1 MGMLIL
7 AGGEGVFVG
16 REKELRQLN
25 RMYAKSGFQ
34 MAVVYGRR
42 RVGKTTL
49 IDAFAKD
56 KPTLYF
62 TAQQRSS
69 LQNLVQFSRA
79 VYAFF
84 GLPEDTGAFPDWR
97 TAFSYVA
104 NAACQRGGE
113 PFLFVFDEFPYA
125 AETEP
130 ALPSILQIAIDH
142 GLASTN
148 VRVILCGSNEGFME
162 SEVLGR
168 KSPLYGRRTM
178 QLKVKP
184 FDCFDA
190 SLMLPGLTAEQCVT
204 YYATFGGTPY
214 YLAQIDQDATYE
226 ENVAEL
232 MFDTAGILYEE
243 PLMLLR
249 QEMREPALYN
259 SILDAI
265 GSGETKPKRIAER
278 SGVNTSSLPKYLKT
292 LIDLGIV
299 VREVPFGE
307 NPDTSRKALYS
318 LADPFF
324 AYWYAF
330 VSKSV
335 GAIEAGAGFA
345 AARKTAFGQ
354 ALQTYVG
361 KQFET
366 VCQQWV
372 VRRNLTGELPF
383 LASSFGRWWGTDP
396 REKAE
401 TDIDLVAADKESSS
415 ILLGECK
422 WRNSFNESKAL
433 ELLEYRAPLVKDYEH
448 RTYCLFTK
456 NPASDATRE
465 KTASRSDLELVSVRE
480 MFTVR

>member
-1 MGMLIL
+1 M
-7 AGGEGVFVG
+7 FVG
-16 REKELRQLN
+16 REKELQQLN

-49 IDAFAKD
+49 IDAFAEG

-79 VYAFF
+79 VYTFF
-84 GLPEDTGAFPDWR
+84 GLPEDTGAFSDWR
-97 TAFSYVA
+97 SALSYVA
-104 NAACQRGGE
+104 ESARGRGSE

-130 ALPSILQIAIDH
+130 SLPSVLQIAIDH
-142 GLASTN
+142 EFAGTN
-148 VRVILCGSNEGFME
+148 VRMILCGSNEGFME

-178 QLKVKP
+178 QLRVKP

-190 SLMLPGLTAEQCVT
+190 SLMLPGLTAEQWVA

-214 YLAQIDQDATYE
+214 YLAQINQGASYE
-226 ENVAEL
+226 ENVSEL

-265 GSGETKPKRIAER
+265 GSGETRPKRIAER
-278 SGVNTSSLPKYLKT
+278 SGVNASSLPKYLKT
-292 LIDLGIV
+292 LVDLGIV
-299 VREVPFGE
+299 EREVPFGE

-335 GAIEAGAGFA
+335 GAIEAGAGSA
-345 AARKTAFGQ
+345 AARRSAFGQ
-354 ALQTYVG
+354 AFQAYVG

-366 VCQQWV
+366 VCRQWV
-372 VRRNLTGELPF
+372 VRRNSAGELPF
-383 LASSFGRWWGTDP
+383 LASSFGSWWGTDP

-401 TDIDLVAADKESSS
+401 TDIDLIAADKESKS

-422 WRNSFNESKAL
+422 WRNSFDESKAI
-433 ELLEYRAPLVKDYEH
+433 ELLEYRASLVKGYEH

-456 NPASDATRE
+456 NPANDVLRE
-465 KTASRSDLELVSVRE
+465 EAELRPDLELVSVDE
-480 MFTVR
+480 MFSDR

>member
-1 MGMLIL
+1 M
-7 AGGEGVFVG
+7 FVG
-16 REKELRQLN
+16 RDAELKQFN
-25 RMYAKSGFQ
+25 RMYEKSGFQ

-49 IDAFAKD
+49 IDAFAEG

-69 LQNLVQFSRA
+69 LQNLAQFSRT

-84 GLPEDTGAFPDWR
+84 DAPEDSGAFPDWR
-97 TAFSYVA
+97 SAFSYI
-104 NAACQRGGE
+104 AAAAIQRGNE

-130 ALPSILQIAIDH
+130 SLPSILQIAIDH
-142 GLASTN
+142 EFKTTN
-148 VRVILCGSNEGFME
+148 ARIILCGSNESFME

-190 SLMLPGLTAEQCVT
+190 SLMLPGLTAEQCVA

-214 YLAQIDQDATYE
+214 YLAQIDANGTYE

-232 MFDTAGILYEE
+232 MFSTSGILYEE

-249 QEMREPALYN
+249 QELREPASYN

-265 GSGETKPKRIAER
+265 GSGETSPKRIAER
-278 SGVNTSSLPKYLKT
+278 AGVNASSISKYLKT
-292 LIDLGIV
+292 LVDLGIV
-299 VREVPFGE
+299 NREVPFGS
-307 NPDTSRKALYS
+307 NSDTSRRSLYT

-330 VSKSV
+330 VSKNV
-335 GAIEAGAGFA
+335 GAIEAGAGMA
-345 AARKTAFGQ
+345 AAQGSAFGQ
-354 ALQTYVG
+354 ALSTYVG

-366 VCQQWV
+366 VCMQWTI
-372 VRRNLTGELPF
+372 RKNAAGELPF

-396 REKAE
+396 RERAE
-401 TDIDLVAADKESSS
+401 TDIDLIAADRQSKS

-422 WRNSFNESKAL
+422 WRNSFDETKAI
-433 ELLEYRAPLVKDYEH
+433 EALEYRAQLIKGFS
-448 RTYCLFTK
+448 RRSYCLFMK
-456 NPASDATRE
+456 NAPSDTTLGKANAR
-465 KTASRSDLELVSVRE
+465 KDLAVISVRE
-480 MFTVR
+480 MFER

>member
-1 MGMLIL
+1 M
-7 AGGEGVFVG
+7 FVG

-69 LQNLVQFSRA
+69 LQNLAQFSRA
-79 VYAFF
+79 AYSFF
-84 GLPEDTGAFPDWR
+84 GLSEDTGAFPDWR
-97 TAFSYVA
+97 SAFSYIA
-104 NAACQRGGE
+104 NAAHQRGSE

-125 AETEP
+125 AETESS
-130 ALPSILQIAIDH
+130 LPSILQIAIDH
-142 GLASTN
+142 ELADTN
-148 VRVILCGSNEGFME
+148 VRMILCGSNEGFME

-178 QLKVKP
+178 QIKVKP

-190 SLMLPGLTAEQCVT
+190 SLMLPSLAAEQCVT

-214 YLAQIDQDATYE
+214 YLAQIDQSATYE

-232 MFDTAGILYEE
+232 MFDTSGILYEE

-278 SGVNTSSLPKYLKT
+278 SGVNPSSCPKYLKT
-292 LIDLGIV
+292 LIDLGIID
-299 VREVPFGE
+299 REVPFDE

-330 VSKSV
+330 VSKNI
-335 GAIEAGAGFA
+335 GAIEAGAGLA
-345 AARKTAFGQ
+345 AAQKTAFGQ
-354 ALQTYVG
+354 ALQAYVG

-366 VCQQWV
+366 VCQQWI
-372 VRRNLTGELPF
+372 VRRNVAGELPF
-383 LASSFGRWWGTDP
+383 LASSFGRWWGADP

-401 TDIDLVAADKESSS
+401 TDIDLIAADKESKS

-422 WRNSFNESKAL
+422 WRNSFNESKAI
-433 ELLEYRAPLVKDYEH
+433 ELLEHRASLVKGYEH
-448 RTYCLFTK
+448 RSFCLFTK
-456 NPASDATRE
+456 NPASEAARKKAE
-465 KTASRSDLELVSVRE
+465 SRSDLGLVSVND
-480 MFTVR
+480 MFPER

>member
-1 MGMLIL
+1 M
-7 AGGEGVFVG
+7 FVG

-69 LQNLVQFSRA
+69 LQNLAQFSRA
-79 VYAFF
+79 AYSFF
-84 GLPEDTGAFPDWR
+84 GLSEDTGAFPDWR
-97 TAFSYVA
+97 SAFSYIA
-104 NAACQRGGE
+104 NAAHQRGSE

-125 AETEP
+125 AETESS
-130 ALPSILQIAIDH
+130 LPSILQIAIDH
-142 GLASTN
+142 ELADTN
-148 VRVILCGSNEGFME
+148 VRMILCGSNEGFME

-178 QLKVKP
+178 QIKVKP

-190 SLMLPGLTAEQCVT
+190 SLMLPSLAAEQCVT

-214 YLAQIDQDATYE
+214 YLAQIDQSATYE

-232 MFDTAGILYEE
+232 MFDTSGILYEE

-278 SGVNTSSLPKYLKT
+278 SGVNPSSCPKYLKT
-292 LIDLGIV
+292 LIDLGIID
-299 VREVPFGE
+299 REVPFDE

-330 VSKSV
+330 VSKNI
-335 GAIEAGAGFA
+335 GAIEAGAGLA
-345 AARKTAFGQ
+345 AAQKTAFGQ
-354 ALQTYVG
+354 ALQAYVG

-366 VCQQWV
+366 VCQQWI
-372 VRRNLTGELPF
+372 VRRNVAGELPF
-383 LASSFGRWWGTDP
+383 LASSFGRWWGADP

-401 TDIDLVAADKESSS
+401 TDIDLIAADKESKS

-422 WRNSFNESKAL
+422 WRNSFNESKAI
-433 ELLEYRAPLVKDYEH
+433 ELLEHRASLVKGYEH
-448 RTYCLFTK
+448 RSFCLFAK
-456 NPASDATRE
+456 NPASEAARKKAE
-465 KTASRSDLELVSVRE
+465 SRSDLELVSVND
-480 MFTVR
+480 MFPER

>member
-1 MGMLIL
+1 MSIL
-7 AGGEGVFVG
+7 TADRGEGMFVG
-16 REKELRQLN
+16 REKELRQLD

-69 LQNLVQFSRA
+69 LQNLAQFSRVA
-79 VYAFF
+79 YSFF
-84 GLPEDTGAFPDWR
+84 GLPEDAGAFPDWR
-97 TAFSYVA
+97 SAFSYVA
-104 NAACQRGGE
+104 NAAHQRGNE

-125 AETEP
+125 ADTEP
-130 ALPSILQIAIDH
+130 SLPSILQIAIDH
-142 GLASTN
+142 EFADTN
-148 VRVILCGSNEGFME
+148 VRMILCGSNEGFME

-178 QLKVKP
+178 QIKVKP
-184 FDCFDA
+184 FDCFDSA
-190 SLMLPGLTAEQCVT
+190 LMLPGLAPEQCVT

-214 YLAQIDQDATYE
+214 YLAQIDRDATYE

-232 MFDTAGILYEE
+232 MFDTSGILYEE

-278 SGVNTSSLPKYLKT
+278 AGVNPSSCPKYLKT

-299 VREVPFGE
+299 NREVPYGE
-307 NPDTSRKALYS
+307 NLETSRKALYS

-330 VSKSV
+330 VSKNV
-335 GAIEAGAGFA
+335 GAVETGAGLA
-345 AARKTAFGQ
+345 AARKVAFGQ

-372 VRRNLTGELPF
+372 IRRNSVGKLPF

-396 REKAE
+396 RERAE
-401 TDIDLVAADKESSS
+401 TDIDLVAADKESRS

-422 WRNSFNESKAL
+422 WRNSFDESKAL
-433 ELLEYRAPLVKDYEH
+433 EMLEH
-448 RTYCLFTK
+448 RATLIKGFERRSYCLFTK
-456 NPASDATRE
+456 NPANEVVQKKAE
-465 KTASRSDLELVSVRE
+465 SRLDLELVSVKD
-480 MFTVR
+480 MFPER

>member
-1 MGMLIL
+1 M
-7 AGGEGVFVG
+7 FVG
-16 REKELRQLN
+16 RERELGQLD
-25 RMYAKSGFQ
+25 RMYAKDGFQ
-34 MAVVYGRR
+34 MAMVYGRR

-56 KPTLYF
+56 RPTLYF

-69 LQNLVQFSRA
+69 LQNLVQFSRC
-79 VYAFF
+79 VYTFL

-97 TAFSYVA
+97 SALSYLA
-104 NAACQRGGE
+104 RAAQQRQGE

-130 ALPSILQIAIDH
+130 SLPSALQIAIDH
-142 GLASTN
+142 EFSHTN
-148 VRVILCGSNEGFME
+148 ARIILCGSNEGFME

-168 KSPLYGRRTM
+168 KSPLYGRHTM

-190 SLMLPGLTAEQCVT
+190 ARMLPGLSAQECIT

-214 YLAQIDQDATYE
+214 YLTQVDTGATYE
-226 ENVAEL
+226 ENVIEL
-232 MFDTAGILYEE
+232 LFDTSGIPYEE

-249 QEMREPALYN
+249 QKLREPSLYN

-265 GSGETKPKRIAER
+265 GSGETAPKRIAEQ
-278 SGVNTSSLPKYLKT
+278 SGVNPSSMSKYLKT
-292 LIDLGIV
+292 LLDLGIID
-299 VREVPFGE
+299 RDVPFGE
-307 NPDTSRKALYS
+307 NPSTTRKALYTLS
-318 LADPFF
+318 DSFF

-330 VSKSV
+330 VSKNV
-335 GAIEAGAGFA
+335 GAIEAGAGSA
-345 AARKTAFGQ
+345 AARRTAFGQ

-366 VCQQWV
+366 VCRQWAI
-372 VRRNLTGELPF
+372 RKNAAGELPF
-383 LASSFGRWWGTDP
+383 LASSFGHWWGTDP

-401 TDIDLVAADKESSS
+401 TDIDLIAADKESRS

-422 WRNSFNESKAL
+422 WHNSFDESKAIDK
-433 ELLEYRAPLVKDYEH
+433 LEYRASLIKGYEH
-448 RTYCLFTK
+448 CSYCLFSK
-456 NPASDATRE
+456 NPVGETTR
-465 KTASRSDLELVSVRE
+465 KKARMRGNLTLISADE
-480 MFTVR
+480 MFPAR

>member
-1 MGMLIL
+1 M
-7 AGGEGVFVG
+7 FVG
-16 REKELRQLN
+16 RERELSQLN
-25 RMYAKSGFQ
+25 RMYEKAGFQ

-49 IDAFAKD
+49 IDAFAQD

-84 GLPEDTGAFPDWR
+84 GLPEDMGAFSDWQS
-97 TAFSYVA
+97 AFTYIA
-104 NAACQRGGE
+104 RAAEQRGGE
-113 PFLFVFDEFPYA
+113 PFLLVFDEFPYA

-130 ALPSILQIAIDH
+130 SLPSALQIAIDH
-142 GLASTN
+142 EFISTN
-148 VRVILCGSNEGFME
+148 VRIILCGSNEGFME

-190 SLMLPGLTAEQCVT
+190 ALMLPGLSAEHCVT

-214 YLAQIDQDATYE
+214 YLAQIDAGASYE
-226 ENVAEL
+226 ENVANL
-232 MFDTAGILYEE
+232 MFDTSGILYEE

-249 QEMREPALYN
+249 QELREPALYN

-265 GSGETKPKRIAER
+265 GSGETTPKRIAER
-278 SGVNTSSLPKYLKT
+278 AGVNASSLSKYLKT
-292 LIDLGIV
+292 LVDLGIV
-299 VREVPFGE
+299 ERSVPFGE
-307 NPDTSRKALYS
+307 NPSTSRKAMYS

-335 GAIEAGAGFA
+335 GVIEAGAGFA
-345 AARKTAFGQ
+345 AAQKTAFGQ
-354 ALQTYVG
+354 ALSAYVG
-361 KQFET
+361 RQFET

-372 VRRNLTGELPF
+372 VRQNAAGELPF

-401 TDIDLVAADKESSS
+401 TDIDLIAADKESKS

-422 WRNSFNESKAL
+422 WRNTFDESKTI
-433 ELLEYRAPLVKDYEH
+433 ELLEYRAPLVKGYAH
-448 RTYCLFTK
+448 RSYYLFTK
-456 NPASDATRE
+456 NQVGEATLE
-465 KTASRSDLELVSVRE
+465 KAHMRSDLTVVSASE
-480 MFTVR
+480 MFAAR

>member
-1 MGMLIL
+1 M
-7 AGGEGVFVG
+7 FVG
-16 REKELRQLN
+16 REKEIRQLN
-25 RMYAKSGFQ
+25 RMYAKDGFQ
-34 MAVVYGRR
+34 MAVIYGRR

-79 VYAFF
+79 AYAFF

-97 TAFSYVA
+97 SAFSYVA
-104 NAACQRGGE
+104 DSARRQGGR
-113 PFLFVFDEFPYA
+113 PLLFVFDEFPYA

-130 ALPSILQIAIDH
+130 SLPSILQIAIDH
-142 GLASTN
+142 EFADTN
-148 VRVILCGSNEGFME
+148 VRMILCGSNEGFME

-190 SLMLPGLTAEQCVT
+190 SLMLPGLTAEQWVT

-214 YLAQIDQDATYE
+214 YLAQINQAATYE
-226 ENVAEL
+226 ENVTEL

-265 GSGETKPKRIAER
+265 GSGETRPKRIAER
-278 SGVNTSSLPKYLKT
+278 SGVNASSLPKYLKT
-292 LIDLGIV
+292 LIDLGIIE
-299 VREVPFGE
+299 REVPFGE
-307 NPDTSRKALYS
+307 NPATSRRALYS
-318 LADPFF
+318 LADPYF

-330 VSKSV
+330 VSKNV
-335 GAIEAGAGFA
+335 GAIEAGAGIA

-366 VCQQWV
+366 VCRQWA
-372 VRRNLTGELPF
+372 VRENSEGGLPF

-401 TDIDLVAADKESSS
+401 TDIDLVVADNESKS

-422 WRNSFNESKAL
+422 WRNSLDESRAI
-433 ELLEYRAPLVKDYEH
+433 ELLEYRSALVRGFEH
-448 RTYCLFTK
+448 RTYCLLTK
-456 NPASDATRE
+456 NAANGVLRE
-465 KTASRSDLELVSVRE
+465 KAGSRSDLRLVSASDMFAVR
-480 MFTVR
+480 

>member
-1 MGMLIL
+1 M
-7 AGGEGVFVG
+7 FVG
-16 REKELRQLN
+16 REKEIRQLN
-25 RMYAKSGFQ
+25 RMYAKDGFQ
-34 MAVVYGRR
+34 MAVIYGRR

-79 VYAFF
+79 AYAFF

-97 TAFSYVA
+97 SAFSYVA
-104 NAACQRGGE
+104 DSARRQGGR
-113 PFLFVFDEFPYA
+113 PLLFVFDEFPYA

-130 ALPSILQIAIDH
+130 SLPSILQIAIDH
-142 GLASTN
+142 EFADTN
-148 VRVILCGSNEGFME
+148 VRMILCGSNEGFME
-162 SEVLGR
+162 SKVLGR

-190 SLMLPGLTAEQCVT
+190 SLMLPGLTAEQWVT

-214 YLAQIDQDATYE
+214 YLAQINQAATYE
-226 ENVAEL
+226 ENVTEL

-265 GSGETKPKRIAER
+265 GSGETRPKRIAER
-278 SGVNTSSLPKYLKT
+278 SGVNASSLPKYLKT
-292 LIDLGIV
+292 LIDLGIIE
-299 VREVPFGE
+299 REVPFGE
-307 NPDTSRKALYS
+307 NPATSRRALYS
-318 LADPFF
+318 LADPYF

-330 VSKSV
+330 VSKNV
-335 GAIEAGAGFA
+335 GAIEAGAGIA

-366 VCQQWV
+366 VCRQWA
-372 VRRNLTGELPF
+372 VRENSEGGLPF

-401 TDIDLVAADKESSS
+401 TDIDLVVADKESKS

-422 WRNSFNESKAL
+422 WRNSLDESRAI
-433 ELLEYRAPLVKDYEH
+433 ELLEYRSALVRGFEH
-448 RTYCLFTK
+448 RTYCLLTK
-456 NPASDATRE
+456 NAANGVLRE
-465 KTASRSDLELVSVRE
+465 KAGSRSDLRLVSASDMFAVR
-480 MFTVR
+480 

>member
-1 MGMLIL
+1 M
-7 AGGEGVFVG
+7 FVG
-16 REKELRQLN
+16 RERELGQLN
-25 RMYAKSGFQ
+25 RMYARSGFQ

-49 IDAFAKD
+49 IDEFAKG

-69 LQNLVQFSRA
+69 LQNLVQFSKA

-84 GLPEDTGAFPDWR
+84 DMPADTGAFPDWSA
-97 TAFSYVA
+97 AFSYIARMVK
-104 NAACQRGGE
+104 NRSGQ
-113 PFLFVFDEFPYA
+113 PLLLVFDEFPYA

-142 GLASTN
+142 EFLGTN
-148 VRVILCGSNEGFME
+148 MSLILCGSNEGFME

-190 SLMLPGLTAEQCVT
+190 ALMLPGLSAEQCVT

-214 YLAQIDQDATYE
+214 YLAQLDLGASYE
-226 ENVAEL
+226 ENVTEL
-232 MFDTAGILYEE
+232 MFDTSGILYEE

-249 QEMREPALYN
+249 QELREPALYN
-259 SILDAI
+259 SILDAV
-265 GSGETKPKRIAER
+265 GSGATVPKRIAEAA
-278 SGVNTSSLPKYLKT
+278 GVNPSSVPKYLKT
-292 LIDLGIV
+292 LVDLGIIE
-299 VREVPFGE
+299 REVPFGE
-307 NPDTSRKALYS
+307 NASTSRKARYQ

-335 GAIEAGAGFA
+335 GAIEAGAGAA
-345 AARKTAFGQ
+345 AARATAFGQ
-354 ALQTYVG
+354 SLSTYVG

-366 VCQQWV
+366 VCAQWV
-372 VRRNLTGELPF
+372 VRENARGALPF

-401 TDIDLVAADKESSS
+401 TDIDLVAADKMSKS

-422 WRNSFNESKAL
+422 WRNDFNESKAI
-433 ELLEYRAPLVKDYEH
+433 EALEYRAELIKGFDKRSFV
-448 RTYCLFTK
+448 LFAK
-456 NPASDATRE
+456 GEASQATADKARSRNDLRIV
-465 KTASRSDLELVSVRE
+465 TARE
-480 MFTVR
+480 MFDGLR

>member
-1 MGMLIL
+1 M
-7 AGGEGVFVG
+7 FVG
-16 REKELRQLN
+16 RKNELKQLEK
-25 RMYAKSGFQ
+25 MYTKDGFQ

-49 IDAFAKD
+49 IDAFSKD

-69 LQNLVQFSRA
+69 LQNLVQFSRV

-84 GLPEDTGAFPDWR
+84 GMPEDMGAFADWR
-97 TAFSYVA
+97 SAFSYIA
-104 NAACQRGGE
+104 RAAQQRGDE

-125 AETEP
+125 AETETS
-130 ALPSILQIAIDH
+130 LPSALQIAIDH
-142 GLASTN
+142 EFIQTN
-148 VRVILCGSNEGFME
+148 VRIVLCGSNEGFME

-178 QLKVKP
+178 QLRVKP

-190 SLMLPGLTAEQCVT
+190 ACMLPGLSSREYVT
-204 YYATFGGTPY
+204 YYSTFGGTPY
-214 YLAQIDQDATYE
+214 YLAQIDAGAGYE
-226 ENVAEL
+226 ENVTEL
-232 MFDTAGILYEE
+232 MFNTSGILYEE

-249 QEMREPALYN
+249 QELREPALYN

-265 GSGETKPKRIAER
+265 GSGETTPKRIAER
-278 SGVNTSSLPKYLKT
+278 SGVNTSSMSKYLKT
-292 LIDLGIV
+292 LLDLGIIE
-299 VREVPFGE
+299 REVPFGE
-307 NPDTSRKALYS
+307 NPGTSRRAVYS

-335 GAIEAGAGFA
+335 GSIEAGAGSVA
-345 AARKTAFGQ
+345 AQRTAFGQ

-361 KQFET
+361 KRFES

-372 VRRNLTGELPF
+372 LRKNAAGELPL

-401 TDIDLVAADKESSS
+401 TDIDLIAADVQSKS
-415 ILLGECK
+415 ILIGECK
-422 WRNSFNESKAL
+422 WRNSFDESKAIG
-433 ELLEYRAPLVKDYEH
+433 LLEYRSLLIKGYPN

-456 NPASDATRE
+456 EPVSEATHKKAAARD
-465 KTASRSDLELVSVRE
+465 DLRLVSADE
-480 MFTVR
+480 MLGTL

>member
-1 MGMLIL
+1 M
-7 AGGEGVFVG
+7 FVG
-16 REKELRQLN
+16 RTIELSQLEK
-25 RMYAKSGFQ
+25 MYSRDGFQ

-49 IDAFAKD
+49 IDTFAKD

-69 LQNLVQFSRA
+69 LQNLVQFSRC

-84 GLPEDTGAFPDWR
+84 GLPEDAATFPDWR
-97 TAFSYVA
+97 SAFSFVA
-104 NAACQRGGE
+104 QVSQQRGDE
-113 PFLFVFDEFPYA
+113 PFLLVFDEFPYA

-130 ALPSILQIAIDH
+130 SLPSVLQIAIDH
-142 GLASTN
+142 ELKRTN
-148 VRVILCGSNEGFME
+148 IRIILCGSNEGFME

-190 SLMLPGLTAEQCVT
+190 AQMLPGLTAQECVA

-214 YLAQIDQDATYE
+214 YLAQVDAGAPYE
-226 ENVAEL
+226 ENVSEL
-232 MFDTAGILYEE
+232 MFNTSGILYEE

-249 QEMREPALYN
+249 QELREPALYN

-265 GSGETKPKRIAER
+265 GSGETVPKRIAER
-278 SGVNTSSLPKYLKT
+278 SGVSPSSMSKYLKT
-292 LIDLGIV
+292 LLDLGIIQ
-299 VREVPFGE
+299 RDVPFGD
-307 NPDTSRKALYS
+307 NPDTSRKAVYALS
-318 LADPFF
+318 DPFF

-335 GAIEAGAGFA
+335 GAIEAGAGYA
-345 AARKTAFGQ
+345 AAQRTAFGQ

-361 KQFET
+361 KQFEI

-372 VRRNLTGELPF
+372 IRKNRAGELPF
-383 LASSFGRWWGTDP
+383 LASSFGRWWGTDL
-396 REKAE
+396 REKAQ
-401 TDIDLVAADKESSS
+401 TDIDLVAADNQSAS
-415 ILLGECK
+415 ILVGECK
-422 WRNSFNESKAL
+422 WRESFDETDAIRQ
-433 ELLEYRAPLVKDYEH
+433 LEYRSELLKGYKH
-448 RTYCLFTK
+448 RTCCLFTK
-456 NPASDATRE
+456 NATSKATQE
-465 KTASRSDLELVSVRE
+465 KADQRGDLWLVSADE
-480 MFTVR
+480 MFGA

>member
-1 MGMLIL
+1 M
-7 AGGEGVFVG
+7 FVG
-16 REKELRQLN
+16 RTTELDQLEK
-25 RMYAKSGFQ
+25 MYTKDGFQ

-69 LQNLVQFSRA
+69 LQNLAQFSRC
-79 VYAFF
+79 VCTFF
-84 GLPEDTGAFPDWR
+84 GMPENASMFSDWR
-97 TAFSYVA
+97 SAFSYIA
-104 NAACQRGGE
+104 QAAQQRGSE
-113 PFLFVFDEFPYA
+113 PFLLVFDEFPYA

-130 ALPSILQIAIDH
+130 SLPSILQIAIDH
-142 GLASTN
+142 EFKQTN
-148 VRVILCGSNEGFME
+148 IRIILCGSNEGFME

-190 SLMLPGLTAEQCVT
+190 ARMLPSLTAQEHVT

-214 YLAQIDQDATYE
+214 YLAQVDAGATYE
-226 ENVAEL
+226 ENVSEL
-232 MFDTAGILYEE
+232 MFNTSGVLYEE

-249 QEMREPALYN
+249 QELREPALYN

-265 GSGETKPKRIAER
+265 GSGETSPKRIAER
-278 SGVNTSSLPKYLKT
+278 SGVNATSMSKYLKT
-292 LIDLGIV
+292 LLDLGIIQ
-299 VREVPFGE
+299 RDVPLGD
-307 NPDTSRKALYS
+307 NPDTSRKAVYTLS
-318 LADPFF
+318 DPFF

-345 AARKTAFGQ
+345 AAQRTAFGQ
-354 ALQTYVG
+354 SLQSYVG
-361 KQFET
+361 KQFEA

-372 VRRNLTGELPF
+372 IRKNIAGELPF

-396 REKAE
+396 RVKAE
-401 TDIDLVAADKESSS
+401 TDIDLLAADKQSGN
-415 ILLGECK
+415 ILVGECK
-422 WRNSFNESKAL
+422 WRNSFNETDAIRQ
-433 ELLEYRAPLVKDYEH
+433 LEYRAELLKDYKEH
-448 RTYCLFTK
+448 TYCLFTK
-456 NPASDATRE
+456 EAASKGTQEKATKRD
-465 KTASRSDLELVSVRE
+465 DLWLVATDE
-480 MFTVR
+480 MFTI

>member
-1 MGMLIL
+1 M
-7 AGGEGVFVG
+7 FVG
-16 REKELRQLN
+16 REKEIRQLN
-25 RMYAKSGFQ
+25 RMYAKDGFQ
-34 MAVVYGRR
+34 MAVIYGRR

-79 VYAFF
+79 AYAFF

-97 TAFSYVA
+97 SAFSYVA
-104 NAACQRGGE
+104 DSARRQGGR
-113 PFLFVFDEFPYA
+113 PLLFVFDEFPYA

-130 ALPSILQIAIDH
+130 SLPSILQIAIDH
-142 GLASTN
+142 EFADTN
-148 VRVILCGSNEGFME
+148 VRMILCGSNEGFME

-178 QLKVKP
+178 RLKVKP

-190 SLMLPGLTAEQCVT
+190 SLMLPGLTAEQWVT

-214 YLAQIDQDATYE
+214 YLAQINQAATYE
-226 ENVAEL
+226 ENVTEL

-265 GSGETKPKRIAER
+265 GSGETRPKRIAER
-278 SGVNTSSLPKYLKT
+278 SGVNASSLPKYLKT
-292 LIDLGIV
+292 LIDLGIIE
-299 VREVPFGE
+299 REVPFGE
-307 NPDTSRKALYS
+307 NPATSRRALYS
-318 LADPFF
+318 LADPYF

-330 VSKSV
+330 VSKNV
-335 GAIEAGAGFA
+335 GAIEVGAGIA

-361 KQFET
+361 KQFGT
-366 VCQQWV
+366 VCRQWA
-372 VRRNLTGELPF
+372 VRENSEGGLPF

-401 TDIDLVAADKESSS
+401 TDIDLVVADKESKS

-422 WRNSFNESKAL
+422 WRNSLDESRAI
-433 ELLEYRAPLVKDYEH
+433 ELLEYRSALVRGYEH

-456 NPASDATRE
+456 NAANGVLRE
-465 KTASRSDLELVSVRE
+465 KAGSRSDLRLVSASDMFAVR
-480 MFTVR
+480 

>member
-1 MGMLIL
+1 M
-7 AGGEGVFVG
+7 FVG
-16 REKELRQLN
+16 RDTELKQLD
-25 RMYAKSGFQ
+25 RMYAKKGFQ

-49 IDAFAKD
+49 IDAFAKG

-69 LQNLVQFSRA
+69 LQNLVQFSRT

-84 GLPEDTGAFPDWR
+84 GMPEDSGSFPDWR
-97 TAFSYVA
+97 SAFSFI
-104 NAACQRGGE
+104 AAMAERRGDA

-130 ALPSILQIAIDH
+130 SLPSVLQIAIDH
-142 GLASTN
+142 EFKKTN
-148 VRVILCGSNEGFME
+148 VRIILCGSNEGFME

-190 SLMLPGLTAEQCVT
+190 ALMLPGLTPEQCVA

-214 YLAQIDQDATYE
+214 YLAQVDVSASYE

-232 MFDTAGILYEE
+232 MFSTSGILYEE

-249 QEMREPALYN
+249 QELREPALYN

-265 GSGETKPKRIAER
+265 GSGETSPKRIAER
-278 SGVNTSSLPKYLKT
+278 AGVHATSISKYLKT
-292 LIDLGIV
+292 LVDLGIV
-299 VREVPFGE
+299 NREVSFGE
-307 NPDTSRKALYS
+307 NPDTSRKALYA

-330 VSKSV
+330 VSRNV
-335 GAIEAGAGFA
+335 GAIEAGAGA
-345 AARKTAFGQ
+345 AAAQGNAFGQ
-354 ALQTYVG
+354 ALSTYVG

-366 VCQQWV
+366 VCMQWV
-372 VRRNLTGELPF
+372 VRKNLAGELPF

-396 REKAE
+396 RDKTE
-401 TDIDLVAADKESSS
+401 TDIDLIAADRQSRS

-422 WRNSFNESKAL
+422 WRNSFDESKAIEAL
-433 ELLEYRAPLVKDYEH
+433 ERRAPLVKGFS
-448 RTYCLFTK
+448 RRSYCLFTK
-456 NPASDATRE
+456 NVPSEMTR
-465 KTASRSDLELVSVRE
+465 KKARARDDLTLVSTNE
-480 MFTVR
+480 MFEM

>member
-1 MGMLIL
+1 M
-7 AGGEGVFVG
+7 FVG
-16 REKELRQLN
+16 RENELKQLN
-25 RMYAKSGFQ
+25 KMYVKDGFQ
-34 MAVVYGRR
+34 MAVLYGRR

-56 KPTLYF
+56 KAVLYF

-69 LQNLVQFSRA
+69 LQNLVQFSRC

-84 GLPEDTGAFPDWR
+84 GLPQDGAAFVDWR
-97 TAFSYVA
+97 SAFSYVA
-104 NAACQRGGE
+104 QAAQQRGGE

-130 ALPSILQIAIDH
+130 SLPSVLQIAIDH
-142 GLASTN
+142 DLKQAN
-148 VRVILCGSNEGFME
+148 IKIILCGSNEGFME

-190 SLMLPGLTAEQCVT
+190 ARMLPGLSPQEHVT

-214 YLAQIDQDATYE
+214 YLAQVDASAPYE
-226 ENVAEL
+226 ENVTEL
-232 MFDTAGILYEE
+232 MFNTSGVLYEE

-249 QEMREPALYN
+249 QELREPALYN

-265 GSGETKPKRIAER
+265 GSGETSPKRIAER
-278 SGVNTSSLPKYLKT
+278 AGVNASSMSKYLMT
-292 LIDLGIV
+292 LLNLGIIQ
-299 VREVPFGE
+299 REVPFGD
-307 NPDTSRKALYS
+307 NPDTSRKAMYS
-318 LADPFF
+318 LCDSFF

-335 GAIEAGAGFA
+335 GAIEAGAGEA
-345 AARKTAFGQ
+345 AARRTAFGQ
-354 ALQTYVG
+354 ALQTYIG
-361 KQFET
+361 KQFEA
-366 VCQQWV
+366 VCKQWV
-372 VRRNLTGELPF
+372 IRKNAVGELPF
-383 LASSFGRWWGTDP
+383 LASAFGRWWGTDP

-401 TDIDLVAADKESSS
+401 ADIDLIAADKHSKS

-422 WRNSFNESKAL
+422 WRNSFDETEAIRK
-433 ELLEYRAPLVKDYEH
+433 LEYRADLVKGYTN
-448 RTYCLFTK
+448 RSFCLFTK
-456 NPASDATRE
+456 DA
-465 KTASRSDLELVSVRE
+465 VSEVTQKKSEGRGLQLISADE
-480 MFTVR
+480 MFDAL

>member
-1 MGMLIL
+1 M
-7 AGGEGVFVG
+7 FVG

-69 LQNLVQFSRA
+69 LQNLAQFSRA
-79 VYAFF
+79 AYSFF
-84 GLPEDTGAFPDWR
+84 GLSEDTGAFPDWR
-97 TAFSYVA
+97 SAFSYIA
-104 NAACQRGGE
+104 NAAHQRGSE

-125 AETEP
+125 AETESS
-130 ALPSILQIAIDH
+130 LPSILQIAIDH
-142 GLASTN
+142 ELADTN
-148 VRVILCGSNEGFME
+148 VRMILCGSNEGFME

-178 QLKVKP
+178 QIKVKP

-190 SLMLPGLTAEQCVT
+190 SLMLPSLAAEQCVT

-214 YLAQIDQDATYE
+214 YLAQIDQSATYE

-232 MFDTAGILYEE
+232 MFDTSGILYEE

-278 SGVNTSSLPKYLKT
+278 SGVNPSSCPKYLKT
-292 LIDLGIV
+292 LIDLGIID
-299 VREVPFGE
+299 REVPFDE

-330 VSKSV
+330 VSKNI
-335 GAIEAGAGFA
+335 GAIEAGAGLA
-345 AARKTAFGQ
+345 AAQKTAFGQ
-354 ALQTYVG
+354 ALQAYVG

-366 VCQQWV
+366 VCQQWI
-372 VRRNLTGELPF
+372 VRRNSAGELPF
-383 LASSFGRWWGTDP
+383 LASSFGRWWGADP

-401 TDIDLVAADKESSS
+401 TDIDLIAADKESKS

-422 WRNSFNESKAL
+422 WRNSFNESKAI
-433 ELLEYRAPLVKDYEH
+433 ELLEHRATLVKGYEH
-448 RTYCLFTK
+448 RSFCIFTK
-456 NPASDATRE
+456 NPASEAARKKAE
-465 KTASRSDLELVSVRE
+465 SRSDLELVSVND
-480 MFTVR
+480 MFPER

>member
-1 MGMLIL
+1 M
-7 AGGEGVFVG
+7 FVG
-16 REKELRQLN
+16 RTTELGQLEK
-25 RMYAKSGFQ
+25 MYSRNGFQ

-69 LQNLVQFSRA
+69 LQNLVQFSRC

-84 GLPEDTGAFPDWR
+84 GLPEDAAAFPDWSH
-97 TAFSYVA
+97 AFSYIA
-104 NAACQRGGE
+104 QAAKQRGGE
-113 PFLFVFDEFPYA
+113 PFLLVFDEFPYA

-142 GLASTN
+142 ELKQTN
-148 VRVILCGSNEGFME
+148 VRIVLCGSNEGFME

-190 SLMLPGLTAEQCVT
+190 AKMLPGLSAQEHVT

-214 YLAQIDQDATYE
+214 YLTQVDGGATYE

-232 MFDTAGILYEE
+232 MFNTSGVLYEE

-249 QEMREPALYN
+249 QELREPALYN

-265 GSGETKPKRIAER
+265 GSGETTPKRIAER
-278 SGVNTSSLPKYLKT
+278 AGVNASSMSKYLKT
-292 LIDLGIV
+292 LIDLGIIQ
-299 VREVPFGE
+299 RDVPFGD
-307 NPDTSRKALYS
+307 NPDTSRKAVYTLG
-318 LADPFF
+318 DPFF

-330 VSKSV
+330 VSKSI

-345 AARKTAFGQ
+345 AAQRTAFGQ

-372 VRRNLTGELPF
+372 IRKNIAGELPF
-383 LASSFGRWWGTDP
+383 LASSFGCWWGTDP
-396 REKAE
+396 RERAE
-401 TDIDLVAADKESSS
+401 TDIDLVAADKQSAS

-422 WRNSFNESKAL
+422 WRNSFDETDAIRQ
-433 ELLEYRAPLVKDYEH
+433 LEYRSELIKGCKS
-448 RTYCLFTK
+448 RTYCLFSKEAPSKATQEK
-456 NPASDATRE
+456 AKQRDDLWLVTSD
-465 KTASRSDLELVSVRE
+465 E
-480 MFTVR
+480 MFGA

>member
-1 MGMLIL
+1 M
-7 AGGEGVFVG
+7 FVG
-16 REKELRQLN
+16 RENELKQLN
-25 RMYAKSGFQ
+25 RMYSKDGFQ

-56 KPTLYF
+56 KPTLFF

-69 LQNLVQFSRA
+69 LQNLAQFSRRT
-79 VYAFF
+79 YAFF

-97 TAFSYVA
+97 SAFSYIA
-104 NAACQRGGE
+104 QNAQRRDGE

-130 ALPSILQIAIDH
+130 SLPSALQIAIDH
-142 GLASTN
+142 ELNKTN
-148 VRVILCGSNEGFME
+148 VRIILCGSNEGFME

-190 SLMLPGLTAEQCVT
+190 TRMLPGLSAQECVT
-204 YYATFGGTPY
+204 YYSTFGGTPY
-214 YLAQIDQDATYE
+214 YLAQIDANASYE
-226 ENVAEL
+226 ENVIEL
-232 MFDTAGILYEE
+232 MFDTSGILYEE

-249 QEMREPALYN
+249 QELREPALYN

-265 GSGETKPKRIAER
+265 GSGETAPKRIAER
-278 SGVNTSSLPKYLKT
+278 SGVSSSSMSKYLKT
-292 LIDLGIV
+292 LLDLGIIQ
-299 VREVPFGE
+299 RDVPFGE
-307 NPDTSRKALYS
+307 NPDTSRKAAYS

-335 GAIEAGAGFA
+335 GSIESGAGLA
-345 AARKTAFGQ
+345 AAQRTAFGQ

-361 KQFET
+361 KQFEA
-366 VCQQWV
+366 VCQQWII
-372 VRRNLTGELPF
+372 RKNAAGELPF
-383 LASSFGRWWGTDP
+383 LASSFGHWWGTDP

-401 TDIDLVAADKESSS
+401 TDIDLIAADNQSKS
-415 ILLGECK
+415 ILMGECK
-422 WRNSFNESKAL
+422 WRNSFDESKAI
-433 ELLEYRAPLVKDYEH
+433 ELLEYRAKLIKGYSEH
-448 RTYCLFTK
+448 TYCLFSK
-456 NPASDATRE
+456 DATSEATQKKAKTRE
-465 KTASRSDLELVSVRE
+465 DLSLVTADE
-480 MFTVR
+480 MFEAF